1 MRTALQLP
9 GLFPVN
15 PGPTTSYN
23 TSLAN
28 VNDIYSGVIKM
39 DYHLNEKNSF
49 SGMYFISP
57 GSGSFVDNA
66 TFQIVPQSLTVQY
79 ARSQVVSGNWTYV
92 PTSTIVN
99 SLRVG

>member
-1 MRTALQLP
+1 MARGSALAAGNLRALSAQLAGLSTNCTPLGNYP

-15 PGPTTSYN
+15 PGPTTTYN

-57 GSGSFVDNA
+57 GSGS
-66 TFQIVPQSLTVQY
+66 T
-79 ARSQVVSGNWTYV
+79 ART
-92 PTSTIVN
+92 
-99 SLRVG
+99 R